1 MVRLSTTN
9 WNNFVSAFPQVESR
23 LIGFDRVFDA
33 VNRLHTIEGGQSNSF
48 PPYNIKKLD
57 DENYEITLAL
67 AGFKKSELSVV
78 VEDGNL
84 VVKGE
89 QEKSEDEFLH
99 KGIAERNFTR
109 TWALADEVKVT
120 GSKLKDGVLTI
131 SLVHEIPEEKKHTSI
146 AVSYTH
152 LTLPTTPYV

>member
-33 VNRLHTIEGGQSNSF
+33 VNRLHSIEGGQSNSF

-109 TWALADEVKVT
+109 TWALADDVKVT

-131 SLVHEIPEEKKHTSI
+131 SLVHEIPEEKKPTSI
-146 AVSYTH
+146 DIK
-152 LTLPTTPYV
+152 

>member
-33 VNRLHTIEGGQSNSF
+33 VNRLHSIEGGQSNSF

-89 QEKSEDEFLH
+89 QEKSDDEFLH

-109 TWALADEVKVT
+109 TWALADEVKVS
-120 GSKLKDGVLTI
+120 GSKLEDGVLTI
-131 SLVHEIPEEKKHTSI
+131 SLVHEIPEEKKPVDI
-146 AVSYTH
+146 KIK
-152 LTLPTTPYV
+152 

>member
-1 MVRLSTTN
+1 MVRLNTTN
-9 WNNFVSAFPQVESR
+9 WNDFVSAFPQIESR

-33 VNRLHTIEGGQSNSF
+33 VTRLHTVEGGQSNSF
-48 PPYNIKKLD
+48 PHYNIKKLD
-57 DENYEITLAL
+57 AENYEIQIAL
-67 AGFKKSELSVV
+67 AGFSKSELNIS

-109 TWALADEVKVT
+109 TWALADDVKVT

-131 SLVHEIPEEKKHTSI
+131 SLVHEIPEEKKPTSI
-146 AVSYTH
+146 EIK
-152 LTLPTTPYV
+152 

>member
-1 MVRLSTTN
+1 MVRLNTTN
-9 WNNFVSAFPQVESR
+9 WNDFVSAFPQVESR
-23 LIGFDRVFDA
+23 LIGFDRIFDA
-33 VNRLHTIEGGQSNSF
+33 VTRLHTVEGGQSNSF

-57 DENYEITLAL
+57 SENYEIQIAL
-67 AGFKKSELSVV
+67 AGFSKSELDIT

-89 QEKSEDEFLH
+89 QEKSEDDFLH

-109 TWALADEVKVT
+109 TWALADDVKVT

-131 SLVHEIPEEKKHTSI
+131 SLVHEIPEEKKPTSI
-146 AVSYTH
+146 EIK
-152 LTLPTTPYV
+152 

>member
-33 VNRLHTIEGGQSNSF
+33 VNRLHSIEGGQSNSF

-109 TWALADEVKVT
+109 TWALADEVKVS
-120 GSKLKDGVLTI
+120 GSKLEDGVLTI
-131 SLVHEIPEEKKHTSI
+131 SLVHEIPEDKKPVEI
-146 AVSYTH
+146 KIK
-152 LTLPTTPYV
+152 

>member
-1 MVRLSTTN
+1 MVRLNTTN
-9 WNNFVSAFPQVESR
+9 WNDFVSAFPQVESR

-33 VNRLHTIEGGQSNSF
+33 VTRLHTVEGGQSNSF

-57 DENYEITLAL
+57 AENYEIQIAL
-67 AGFKKSELSVV
+67 AGFSKSELDIV

-89 QEKSEDEFLH
+89 QDKSEDEFLH

-109 TWALADEVKVT
+109 TWALADDVKVT

-131 SLVHEIPEEKKHTSI
+131 SLVHEIPEEKKPTSI
-146 AVSYTH
+146 EIK
-152 LTLPTTPYV
+152 

>member
-33 VNRLHTIEGGQSNSF
+33 VNRLHSIEGGQSNSF

-109 TWALADEVKVT
+109 TWALADEVKVS
-120 GSKLKDGVLTI
+120 GSKLEDGVLTI
-131 SLVHEIPEEKKHTSI
+131 SLVHEIPDEKKPTSI
-146 AVSYTH
+146 EIK
-152 LTLPTTPYV
+152 

>member
-33 VNRLHTIEGGQSNSF
+33 VNRLHSIEGGQSNSF

-109 TWALADEVKVT
+109 TWALADEVKVS
-120 GSKLKDGVLTI
+120 GSKLEDGVLTI
-131 SLVHEIPEEKKHTSI
+131 SLVHEIPEDKKPI
-146 AVSYTH
+146 EIKIK
-152 LTLPTTPYV
+152 

>member
-1 MVRLSTTN
+1 MVRLNTTN
-9 WNNFVSAFPQVESR
+9 WNDFVSAFPQVESR

-33 VNRLHTIEGGQSNSF
+33 VTKLHTVEGGQSNSF

-57 DENYEITLAL
+57 AENYEIQIAL
-67 AGFKKSELSVV
+67 AGFSKSELDIV

-109 TWALADEVKVT
+109 TWALADDVKVT
-120 GSKLKDGVLTI
+120 SSKLKDGVLSI
-131 SLVHEIPEEKKHTSI
+131 SLVHEIPEEKKPTSI
-146 AVSYTH
+146 EIK
-152 LTLPTTPYV
+152 

>member
-109 TWALADEVKVT
+109 TWALAAEVKVS
-120 GSKLKDGVLTI
+120 GSKLEDGVLTI
-131 SLVHEIPEEKKHTSI
+131 SLVHEIPEEKKPVDI
-146 AVSYTH
+146 KIK
-152 LTLPTTPYV
+152 

>member
-78 VEDGNL
+78 VEDGSL

-131 SLVHEIPEEKKHTSI
+131 SLVHEIPEEKKPVDI
-146 AVSYTH
+146 KIK
-152 LTLPTTPYV
+152 

>member
-9 WNNFVSAFPQVESR
+9 WNDFVSAFPQIESR

-33 VNRLHTIEGGQSNSF
+33 VQRVNTSEANF

-84 VVKGE
+84 IVKGE
-89 QEKSEDEFLH
+89 QAETSKSEFLH

-109 TWALADEVKVT
+109 TWALADEVKVS
-120 GSKLKDGVLTI
+120 GSKLEDGVLTI
-131 SLVHEIPEEKKHTSI
+131 SLVHEIPEEKKPI
-146 AVSYTH
+146 DIKIK
-152 LTLPTTPYV
+152 

>member
-78 VEDGNL
+78 VEDGSL

-109 TWALADEVKVT
+109 TWALADEVKVS
-120 GSKLKDGVLTI
+120 GSKLEDGVLTI
-131 SLVHEIPEEKKHTSI
+131 SLVHEIPEEKKPTSI
-146 AVSYTH
+146 DIK
-152 LTLPTTPYV
+152 

>member
-9 WNNFVSAFPQVESR
+9 WNDFVSAFPQIESR

-33 VNRLHTIEGGQSNSF
+33 VQRVNTSEANF

-89 QEKSEDEFLH
+89 QVKSEDEFLH

-109 TWALADEVKVT
+109 TWALADEVKVS
-120 GSKLKDGVLTI
+120 GSKLEDGVLTI
-131 SLVHEIPEEKKHTSI
+131 SLVHEIPEDKKPI
-146 AVSYTH
+146 EIKIK
-152 LTLPTTPYV
+152 

>member
-131 SLVHEIPEEKKHTSI
+131 SLVHEIPEEKKPVDI
-146 AVSYTH
+146 KIK
-152 LTLPTTPYV
+152 

>member
-1 MVRLSTTN
+1 MVRLNTQN
-9 WNNFVSAFPQVESR
+9 WNDFVSAFPQVESR
-23 LIGFDRVFDA
+23 LIGFDRIFDA
-33 VNRLHTIEGGQSNSF
+33 VTRLHTVEGGQSNSF

-57 DENYEITLAL
+57 AENYEIQIAL
-67 AGFKKSELSVV
+67 AGFQKSELDIV

-109 TWALADEVKVT
+109 TWALADDVKVSS
-120 GSKLKDGVLTI
+120 SKLKDGVLTI
-131 SLVHEIPEEKKHTSI
+131 SLVHEVPEEKKPTSI
-146 AVSYTH
+146 EIK
-152 LTLPTTPYV
+152 

>member
-1 MVRLSTTN
+1 MVRLNTRN
-9 WNNFVSAFPQVESR
+9 WNDFVSAFPQVESR
-23 LIGFDRVFDA
+23 LIGFDRIFDA
-33 VNRLHTIEGGQSNSF
+33 VTRLHTVEGGQSNSF

-57 DENYEITLAL
+57 AENYEIQIAL
-67 AGFKKSELSVV
+67 AGFQKSELDIV

-109 TWALADEVKVT
+109 TWALADDVKVSS
-120 GSKLKDGVLTI
+120 SKLKDGVLTI
-131 SLVHEIPEEKKHTSI
+131 SLVHEVPEEKKPTSI
-146 AVSYTH
+146 EIK
-152 LTLPTTPYV
+152 

>member
-1 MVRLSTTN
+1 MVRLNTTN
-9 WNNFVSAFPQVESR
+9 WNDFVSAFPQIESR

-33 VNRLHTIEGGQSNSF
+33 VNRLHTVEGGQSNSF

-57 DENYEITLAL
+57 AENYEIQIAL
-67 AGFKKSELSVV
+67 AGFNKSELDIV

-89 QEKSEDEFLH
+89 QKKSEDDFLH

-120 GSKLKDGVLTI
+120 GSKLKDGVLSI
-131 SLVHEIPEEKKHTSI
+131 SLVHEIPEEKKPTSI
-146 AVSYTH
+146 EIK
-152 LTLPTTPYV
+152 

>member
-1 MVRLSTTN
+1 MVRLNTTN
-9 WNNFVSAFPQVESR
+9 WNDFVSAFPQIESR

-33 VNRLHTIEGGQSNSF
+33 VTRLNAVEGGQSNSF

-57 DENYEITLAL
+57 AENYEIQIAL
-67 AGFKKSELSVV
+67 AGFNKSELDIV

-89 QEKSEDEFLH
+89 QKKSEDDFLH

-120 GSKLKDGVLTI
+120 GSKLKDGVLSI
-131 SLVHEIPEEKKHTSI
+131 SLVHEIPEEKKPTSI
-146 AVSYTH
+146 EIK
-152 LTLPTTPYV
+152 

>member
-1 MVRLSTTN
+1 MVRLNTTN
-9 WNNFVSAFPQVESR
+9 WNDFVSAFPQVESR

-33 VNRLHTIEGGQSNSF
+33 VTKLHTVEGGQSNSF
-48 PPYNIKKLD
+48 PPYNIKKLAA
-57 DENYEITLAL
+57 ENYEIQIAL
-67 AGFKKSELSVV
+67 AGFSKSELNIS

-109 TWALADEVKVT
+109 TWALAEDVKVT

-131 SLVHEIPEEKKHTSI
+131 SLVHEIPEEKKPTSI
-146 AVSYTH
+146 DIK
-152 LTLPTTPYV
+152 

>member
-78 VEDGNL
+78 VEDGSL

-109 TWALADEVKVT
+109 TWALADEVKVS
-120 GSKLKDGVLTI
+120 GSKLEDGVLTI
-131 SLVHEIPEEKKHTSI
+131 SLVHEIPEEKKPVDI
-146 AVSYTH
+146 KIK
-152 LTLPTTPYV
+152 

>member
-33 VNRLHTIEGGQSNSF
+33 VQRLHSIEGGQSNSF

-109 TWALADEVKVT
+109 TWALADEVKVS
-120 GSKLKDGVLTI
+120 GSKLEDGVLTI
-131 SLVHEIPEEKKHTSI
+131 SLVHEIPEEKKPI
-146 AVSYTH
+146 DIKIK
-152 LTLPTTPYV
+152 

>member
-9 WNNFVSAFPQVESR
+9 WNDFVSAFPQIESR

-33 VNRLHTIEGGQSNSF
+33 VTRLNAIEGGQSNSF
-48 PPYNIKKLD
+48 PPYNIKKID
-57 DENYEITLAL
+57 DENYEIQIAL
-67 AGFKKSELSVV
+67 AGFSKSELDIV

-89 QEKSEDEFLH
+89 QDKSEDEFLH

-109 TWALADEVKVT
+109 TWALADDVKVK
-120 GSKLKDGVLTI
+120 GSKLKDGVLSI
-131 SLVHEIPEEKKHTSI
+131 SLLHEIPEEKKPTSI
-146 AVSYTH
+146 EIK
-152 LTLPTTPYV
+152 

>member
-1 MVRLSTTN
+1 MVRLNTTN
-9 WNNFVSAFPQVESR
+9 WNDFVSAFPQIESR

-33 VNRLHTIEGGQSNSF
+33 VTRLNAVEGGQSNSF

-57 DENYEITLAL
+57 AENYEIQIAL
-67 AGFKKSELSVV
+67 AGFSKSELDIS

-109 TWALADEVKVT
+109 TWALADDVKVT

-131 SLVHEIPEEKKHTSI
+131 SLVHEIPEEKKPTSI
-146 AVSYTH
+146 EIK
-152 LTLPTTPYV
+152 

>member
-33 VNRLHTIEGGQSNSF
+33 VHRLHTIEGGQSNSF

-84 VVKGE
+84 IVKGE
-89 QEKSEDEFLH
+89 QAETSKSEFLH

-131 SLVHEIPEEKKHTSI
+131 SLVHEIPEDKKPVEI
-146 AVSYTH
+146 KIK
-152 LTLPTTPYV
+152 

>member
-1 MVRLSTTN
+1 MVRLNTTN
-9 WNNFVSAFPQVESR
+9 WNDFVSAFLQIESR

-33 VNRLHTIEGGQSNSF
+33 VTRLNAVEGGQSNSF

-57 DENYEITLAL
+57 AENYEIQIAL
-67 AGFKKSELSVV
+67 AGFSKSELDIT

-89 QEKSEDEFLH
+89 QEKSEDDFLH

-131 SLVHEIPEEKKHTSI
+131 SLVHEIPEEKKPTSI
-146 AVSYTH
+146 EIK
-152 LTLPTTPYV
+152 

>member
-33 VNRLHTIEGGQSNSF
+33 VNRLHSIEGGQSNSF

-109 TWALADEVKVT
+109 TWALADDVKVT

-131 SLVHEIPEEKKHTSI
+131 ALVHEIPEEKKPTSI
-146 AVSYTH
+146 EIK
-152 LTLPTTPYV
+152 

>member
-1 MVRLSTTN
+1 MVRLNTTN
-9 WNNFVSAFPQVESR
+9 WNDFVSAFPQIESR

-33 VNRLHTIEGGQSNSF
+33 VTRLNAVEGGQSNSF

-57 DENYEITLAL
+57 AENYEIQIAL
-67 AGFKKSELSVV
+67 AGFSKSELDIT

-89 QEKSEDEFLH
+89 QDKSEDEFLH

-109 TWALADEVKVT
+109 TWALADDVKVT
-120 GSKLKDGVLTI
+120 GSKLKDGVLSI
-131 SLVHEIPEEKKHTSI
+131 SLVHEIPEEKKPTSI
-146 AVSYTH
+146 EIK
-152 LTLPTTPYV
+152 

>member
-1 MVRLSTTN
+1 MVRLNTTN
-9 WNNFVSAFPQVESR
+9 WNDFVSAFPQVESR

-33 VNRLHTIEGGQSNSF
+33 VTRLHTVEGGQSNSF

-57 DENYEITLAL
+57 AENYEIQIAL
-67 AGFKKSELSVV
+67 AGFSKSELDIV

-89 QEKSEDEFLH
+89 QDKSEDEFLH

-109 TWALADEVKVT
+109 TWALADDVKVT

-131 SLVHEIPEEKKHTSI
+131 SLVHEIPEEKKPTSI
-146 AVSYTH
+146 DIK
-152 LTLPTTPYV
+152 

>member
-1 MVRLSTTN
+1 MVRLNTTN
-9 WNNFVSAFPQVESR
+9 WNDFVSAFPQIESR

-33 VNRLHTIEGGQSNSF
+33 VTRLNAVEGGQSNSF

-57 DENYEITLAL
+57 AENYEIQIAL
-67 AGFKKSELSVV
+67 AGFSKSELDIV

-109 TWALADEVKVT
+109 TWALADDVKVT

-131 SLVHEIPEEKKHTSI
+131 SLVHEIPEEKKPTSI
-146 AVSYTH
+146 EIK
-152 LTLPTTPYV
+152 

>member
-1 MVRLSTTN
+1 MVRLNTTN
-9 WNNFVSAFPQVESR
+9 WNDFVSAFPQVESR

-33 VNRLHTIEGGQSNSF
+33 VNRLHTVEGGQSNSF

-57 DENYEITLAL
+57 AENYEIQIAL
-67 AGFKKSELSVV
+67 AGFNKSELDIV

-89 QEKSEDEFLH
+89 QKKSEDDFLH

-120 GSKLKDGVLTI
+120 GSKLKDGVLSI
-131 SLVHEIPEEKKHTSI
+131 SLVHEIPEEKKPTSI
-146 AVSYTH
+146 EIK
-152 LTLPTTPYV
+152 